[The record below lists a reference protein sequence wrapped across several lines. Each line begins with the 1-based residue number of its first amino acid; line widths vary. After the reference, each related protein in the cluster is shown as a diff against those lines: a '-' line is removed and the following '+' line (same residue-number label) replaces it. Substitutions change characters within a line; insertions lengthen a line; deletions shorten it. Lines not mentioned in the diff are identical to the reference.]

1 MLLLLLIILLIVLS
15 VGTVPQW
22 GYHTYGY
29 APSSVVLV
37 LAVVLIVLIL
47 TGRL

>member
-1 MLLLLLIILLIVLS
+1 MLLLLIVLLIFLTI
-15 VGTVPQW
+15 GGAPYW

-29 APSSVVLV
+29 APSSVGLV
-37 LAVVLIVLIL
+37 IVVVLIFLLL